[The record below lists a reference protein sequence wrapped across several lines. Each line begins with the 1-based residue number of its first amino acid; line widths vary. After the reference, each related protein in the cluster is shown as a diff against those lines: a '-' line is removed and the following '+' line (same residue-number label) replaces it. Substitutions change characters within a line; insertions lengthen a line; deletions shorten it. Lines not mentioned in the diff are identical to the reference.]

1 MYDSRIRILMSYLAF
16 LQEHLNHVPEGS
28 IIYEKY
34 RYRWFLPDG
43 SHHRLYLEKDEQII
57 RESAANGTGNMQW
70 WQRKQ
75 N

>member
-34 RYRWFLPDG
+34 
-43 SHHRLYLEKDEQII
+43 
-57 RESAANGTGNMQW
+57 
-70 WQRKQ
+70 
-75 N
+75 